1 MLIEAIEGMG
11 GAATDLIA
19 SMQASL
25 PVSMSL
31 NPTVVAQTNAI
42 ITAASSPAAGF
53 PTVIA
58 TSVDLLQC
66 PKISETYFEIKAPI
80 CCDIVVAFYW

>member
-1 MLIEAIEGMG
+1 
-11 GAATDLIA
+11 
-19 SMQASL
+19 
-25 PVSMSL
+25 
-31 NPTVVAQTNAI
+31 
-42 ITAASSPAAGF
+42 
-53 PTVIA
+53 VIA